1 MTEQHTHRWA
11 RAIAMVTPYRPLR
24 VGPDIVLAR
33 KRADPWERIYALE
46 ELARVEFLVALLSKL
61 DVDVL
66 VDVGANDGHF
76 GSKLRRH
83 GYHGRLLSFEPAPG
97 VYERLARLSAADR
110 RWDVFRVALGDREE
124 TAVLNLMAATTFNSF
139 LKPNSLA
146 LRLFEVGTEIQGEV
160 RVSVDRLDRIL
171 PTLLPDSDRQRVFL
185 KIDTQ
190 GYDLNVLRGAG
201 GQLES
206 IVGLQVEMAMT
217 PLYEGTP
224 LYNDV
229 VEFVEARGF
238 ALIAAF
244 PVTWNSSE
252 PRALEYDGIFL
263 RKAT

>member
-1 MTEQHTHRWA
+1 MTGQHTHRWS

-24 VGPDIVLAR
+24 AGPDIVLAR

-46 ELARVEFLVALLSKL
+46 ELARFEFLVALLSKL
-61 DVDVL
+61 DVDSL
-66 VDVGANDGHF
+66 IDVGANDGHF

-83 GYHGRLLSFEPAPG
+83 GFHGQLLSFEPAPG
-97 VYERLARLSAADR
+97 VYQRLARRSAADR

-124 TAVLNLMAATTFNSF
+124 TAVLNLTAATGFNSF

-146 LRLFEVGTEIQGEV
+146 LRLFEAGTEIQGEV

-171 PTLLPDSDRQRVFL
+171 PTLLPESDRQRVFL

-206 IVGLQVEMAMT
+206 IVGVQVEMAMT
-217 PLYEGTP
+217 PLYKGAP
-224 LYNDV
+224 LYDDL
-229 VEFVEARGF
+229 VEFLEARGF
-238 ALIAAF
+238 GLIAAF